1 MPCTVGQMAT
11 IGDLPDDVLLTMFD
25 FYVVGY
31 QDLCFIEQFFG
42 HHDAI
47 RSWQSLVQVCRRW
60 RGLVFASPRRLK
72 LQLYCT
78 TTTPARKTLDVWPAL
93 PLIIRGGVSETIVD
107 NVIAQ
112 LEHSDRICKINLL
125 WCTNSQ
131 IEKLWAIMQ
140 APFPELTILS
150 LSFGPPSNRL
160 VLPDLF
166 LGGSAPRL
174 RFLALE
180 TFQFPGLPK
189 LLLSATHLVHLS
201 LSNIPHSGYIS
212 PEAMVTYLSVLTSL
226 EEFRLRFDSPQ
237 SCPDQETRRSPPPT
251 RSILPALT
259 FFSFKGV
266 NEYLDDI
273 VSRIDAPKLCRLS
286 TTFFNDIDFSTPG
299 LSQFINRTPTLGP
312 YSDGEAYFIFGYSDA
327 VVELHWQS
335 HPKPFHR
342 RMFEVKILCKVS
354 DWQLSPLAQICALS
368 LHPLLTMENLYIYE
382 IVFPVPDWKDD
393 TENSEWLN
401 LLLPFTAVKNLYLS
415 KLFSPLIAPAL
426 QELTGARTTEVLPA
440 LKNVLL
446 EGFQPSEPVQ
456 EGIAQ
461 FISARQLIKCP
472 VAISVWERPKR
483 TL

>member
-1 MPCTVGQMAT
+1 MLCAVGQVAT
-11 IGDLPDDVLLTMFD
+11 IGDLPDDVLLIIFD

-31 QDLCFIEQFFG
+31 QDLGFIEQFFG

-212 PEAMVTYLSVLTSL
+212 PEAMVTCLSVLTSL
-226 EEFRLRFDSPQ
+226 EEFRLQFDSPQ

-251 RSILPALT
+251 RPILPALT

-266 NEYLDDI
+266 NEYLDDL
-273 VSRIDAPKLCRLS
+273 VSRIDAPKICRLS

-312 YSDGEAYFIFGYSDA
+312 YSDGEACFTFCYSEA
-327 VVELHWQS
+327 VVELQP
-335 HPKPFHR
+335 HPKPSHR

-354 DWQLSPLAQICALS
+354 DWQLSSLAQICALS
-368 LHPLLTMENLYIYE
+368 LQPLLTMENLYIG
-382 IVFPVPDWKDD
+382 IVFPAPDWKGDI
-393 TENSEWLN
+393 ENTEWLN

-415 KLFSPLIAPAL
+415 KQLLPHIAPAL

-440 LKNVLL
+440 LQNVLL

-456 EGIAQ
+456 EGIGQ
-461 FISARQLIKCP
+461 FISARQLINRP
-472 VAISVWERPKR
+472 VAISVWERPKHM
-483 TL
+483 L